1 MQDIDDLEINSLF
14 KALQVFI
21 AEYSSAVTTLVDS
34 TKRNCVVVCKRQ
46 RTSSS
51 CYLVLPISAR

>member
-21 AEYSSAVTTLVDS
+21 AVCSSAVTKLVDS
-34 TKRNCVVVCKRQ
+34 TKRNCVVVGKRQ
-46 RTSSS
+46 RASS